1 MLEAIELNEK
11 LRQICRESCA
21 ENNVEIEFCDALV
34 SGGLLDQS
42 IIKILKVDE
51 YYSSKNFPLTP
62 KAIDCMIVVR
72 CESGEFEIT
81 LAELRDVKS
90 TRGIPPR
97 DILDKFKTVFH
108 KFMAEDFFE
117 IFANP
122 EYRVKKIEA
131 WLVSDPFNMPHLS
144 DEEYRKKVGSTRLD
158 VIQSEKPFSFR
169 GHSVPIRPLRPNP
182 EICSC

>member
-1 MLEAIELNEK
+1 MLEAIELNEQ
-11 LRQICRESCA
+11 LRQICRESCG
-21 ENNVEIEFCDALV
+21 ENNIQIGICDALV

-42 IIKILKVDE
+42 LIKILKVDE
-51 YYSSKNFPLTP
+51 YYSSKNFSQAP

-90 TRGIPPR
+90 TKGIPPR

-108 KFMAEDFFE
+108 KFMAEDFCE
-117 IFANP
+117 IFADP
-122 EYRVKKIEA
+122 QHKVKKIEA
-131 WLVSDPFNMPHLS
+131 WLVSDPFNLPQLS
-144 DEEYRKKVGSTRLD
+144 VENYRRKVGSTRLD
-158 VIQSEKPFSFR
+158 VIQSAKPFSFR
-169 GHSVPIRPLRPNP
+169 GHAVPIRALRPNP